1 MNFIPL
7 KVSLD
12 EACMS
17 DFARRYHF
25 NEQDKNEIE
34 KLYIKVEPRVHAQ
47 FHYCLLDDNGE
58 VVEKD
63 ATNCARKALVVV
75 TLGQAF
81 DEFQDSFLSDTKE
94 NIHRAYILDC
104 IGLEL
109 LSRAYSE
116 IDEKLHELTGMYA
129 GNYTFAGEDRLPMS
143 EVPKLMGLLGQK
155 VVTYNEAFVLIPKK
169 SVLFAVPLSKEP
181 VHKPGLCSACGNVDC
196 AMRQEGA

>member
-63 ATNCARKALVVV
+63 AFFEVM
-75 TLGQAF
+75 
-81 DEFQDSFLSDTKE
+81 E
-94 NIHRAYILDC
+94 NR
-104 IGLEL
+104 
-109 LSRAYSE
+109 R
-116 IDEKLHELTGMYA
+116 
-129 GNYTFAGEDRLPMS
+129 FEDR
-143 EVPKLMGLLGQK
+143 
-155 VVTYNEAFVLIPKK
+155 
-169 SVLFAVPLSKEP
+169 KEP
-181 VHKPGLCSACGNVDC
+181 EIV
-196 AMRQEGA
+196 